1 MTEATMQITATIK
14 IKCTSQLTKTP
25 LTKDMIGPII
35 LVKDVETAV
44 IVPLYSFLKLFS
56 NYKKH

>member
-1 MTEATMQITATIK
+1 MTEATKQITATIK

-44 IVPLYSFLKLFS
+44 IVPLY
-56 NYKKH
+56 